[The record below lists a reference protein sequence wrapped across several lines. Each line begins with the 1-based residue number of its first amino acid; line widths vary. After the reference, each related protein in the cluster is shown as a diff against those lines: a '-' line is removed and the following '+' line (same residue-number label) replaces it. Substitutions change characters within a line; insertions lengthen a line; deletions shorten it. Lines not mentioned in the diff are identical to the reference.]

1 MWPAIICGL
10 ILYKLFKCFFYDD
23 DVLDIEASDSTVL
36 FSLSNR
42 FQFSASRFHFCFFIF
57 NFMYYSWIK
66 FLKFGFFFVT
76 GFKSFLVEKFLW
88 VFEFLMLILL
98 HHKPLISFFSLN
110 GISFFATILYSCF
123 TLLLMYNVWFKLRC
137 YNSLKMEQH
146 KNINVCNV
154 TSMFVCFLVG
164 WLICLSYSFY
174 LFCLVKWRIGYL
186 FVILL
191 VVLTSP
197 RADLSLCLVSQ

>member
-1 MWPAIICGL
+1 
-10 ILYKLFKCFFYDD
+10 
-23 DVLDIEASDSTVL
+23 
-36 FSLSNR
+36 
-42 FQFSASRFHFCFFIF
+42 
-57 NFMYYSWIK
+57 
-66 FLKFGFFFVT
+66 
-76 GFKSFLVEKFLW
+76 LVEKFLW

-123 TLLLMYNVWFKLRC
+123 TLLLMYNVWFKLRR

-197 RADLSLCLVSQ
+197 RADLSLCLVSQWICQNHWLFTKCSFLKITVDHCDFDMSTVIPNIHLGVRDIAICRRWCFPPIQLKGVKFWLLGYLTKRNKNLWFYFFYISI

>member
-1 MWPAIICGL
+1 MTTTFWTLKLL
-10 ILYKLFKCFFYDD
+10 IPLFFSPSLIGFNSQLHNSIY
-23 DVLDIEASDSTVL
+23 AFL
-36 FSLSNR
+36 FSILCTIHGSN
-42 FQFSASRFHFCFFIF
+42 F
-57 NFMYYSWIK
+57 Y
-66 FLKFGFFFVT
+66 FFVT

-191 VVLTSP
+191 AV
-197 RADLSLCLVSQ
+197 C